1 MAENKRDYY
10 EVLGV
15 SKDADE
21 DTLKKAYRKLA
32 KKYHPDANP
41 GDKEAEAKFKEASE
55 AYSVLSDLRNV
66 SSTTSSAMLH
76 LSRAAAEPAA
86 LAALISMAVIWEI
99 SLEIFSEIFSEAV
112 DAAAGQ
118 RTTVR

>member
-41 GDKEAEAKFKEASE
+41 GGRNFQAMFSITLPLPPGE
-55 AYSVLSDLRNV
+55 LLRILGHDNNRGPQMV
-66 SSTTSSAMLH
+66 C
-76 LSRAAAEPAA
+76 RR
-86 LAALISMAVIWEI
+86 
-99 SLEIFSEIFSEAV
+99 
-112 DAAAGQ
+112 Q
-118 RTTVR
+118 RCV